1 MTLYSFLLDPTI
13 QGAEIIAQTR
23 VEITPGKS
31 LTYHWVGHGFE
42 VHIPAGA
49 ISSES
54 GPVTLSI
61 QASLSG
67 DYQLPDDRVLVS
79 GVYWLALHHP
89 VMLSKSATIS
99 IQHCAC
105 NAASQPSVNIL
116 QPYMF
121 KPARR
126 QVPGH

>member
-23 VEITPGKS
+23 VEITPGKP

-42 VHIPAGA
+42 VHIPADA

-67 DYQLPDDRVLVS
+67 DYI
-79 GVYWLALHHP
+79 
-89 VMLSKSATIS
+89 SA
-99 IQHCAC
+99 
-105 NAASQPSVNIL
+105 P
-116 QPYMF
+116 
-121 KPARR
+121 R
-126 QVPGH
+126 